1 MPKKYN
7 NKKGFTLIEILVVV
21 IIIGILAS
29 ILVPTYQKYILKT
42 RAAEALNLLEM
53 VKTRQQVALAKSPT
67 KTYIS
72 NAAELAPL
80 TAGSTETAYGVD
92 LLVNTDYTVT
102 LNSSSQ
108 CAIVIYKQGT
118 ADEFKFAA
126 SYERPGVACVG
137 SICNSFTTVTTN
149 DIDSVCVLETAQ
161 QVAPPPGPVCNKTCP
176 DFAPLNADICACICT
191 NTSTL
196 MDESTQ
202 SCPEP
207 SCQDDFTGCLGDK
220 VLTPIP
226 TNLCNCACPPTKPIE
241 GENNTCL
248 DCHDACPTN
257 MSFVWSYDRR
267 RCETSCPEN
276 TILDDSNPSNPQCVS
291 CAQATGGAKPFWVAN
306 TTITPS
312 EDTGLCVVSNG
323 GHCEP
328 CPDDKPIWDGETC
341 ITCEELHAYA
351 ISARTQ
357 GSGGV
362 SSGGTT
368 TGYTYT
374 EIAAYQIKE
383 QATSASPK
391 SGGTKSGDPKA
402 TGGESKTLKE
412 DFDNA
417 EAAFDAAKKA
427 LENIK
432 TEISTSEFNAVKKNL
447 DAAAAELEVAK
458 KDNDATK
465 AKAALDVAMKALSDT
480 KSTAVVNAAK
490 ADLNSAKSGFDAS
503 SATSATMNTN
513 YTQATAAGVKSP
525 SSGSSNSVYDDL
537 VNTYGSGPYWYP
549 TERRCKYCYEIPEFA
564 DRPVYDEERDECV
577 SCIEKYPARVKCSA
591 ANTSSNNGGSSG
603 GGNSSYYGGNHEYM
617 QMGVSLPTR
626 FNDYITDFRANLDKY
641 ALDSGAL
648 LARQWGVGWVDE
660 FGHEMSLDDV
670 TDMLERCRNCK
681 CGMSG
686 TCSSCYGHVT
696 YNNYTNGIPPCDS
709 TRAGDTAAATC
720 KQCNQTIITNP
731 GFAHT
736 EDCIQGA
743 VETVT
748 GQCICEYVPSKNK
761 YDWTNCSAGCDFQG
775 QINATGLPDCLG
787 QGCQVLPVGSGGFN
801 SYYISGNYI
810 CNVREEIKNNNTT
823 TPPST
828 FDTTTQGSCE
838 ETWHGATEYV
848 PAKPIWNNTTHQC
861 EACPLPT
868 LNPCVSSNGQ
878 QGQYTLSNVYYW
890 NGGNTCAHIGGLTV
904 SSVAGYSMPHCFTSG
919 NGTLYKFLYCGGQGG
934 GNASAINA
942 CSAQFY
948 FKEAGDRDDFRTRYA
963 GGYPES
969 MLHTRN
975 ESGIDTSVLNFLDS
989 LTSPQT
995 IDAVNMYE
1003 PRTKAFYAITQL
1015 GLAPVESIYNHSG
1028 YVIVE

>member
-108 CAIVIYKQGT
+108 CAVVIYKQGT

-137 SICNSFTTVTTN
+137 SVCNSFTTVTTN

-191 NTSTL
+191 NTGTL
-196 MDESTQ
+196 MDELTQ

-207 SCQDDFTGCLGDK
+207 SCQEDFEGCLGDK

-391 SGGTKSGDPKA
+391 SGGPKSGDTKSGDTKSGDDKSL
-402 TGGESKTLKE
+402 GGEEKSEGGDKSTELGDKSTEASKVMAAK
-412 DFDNA
+412 A
-417 EAAFDAAKKA
+417 EAA
-427 LENIK
+427 
-432 TEISTSEFNAVKKNL
+432 
-447 DAAAAELEVAK
+447 AAA
-458 KDNDATK
+458 
-465 AKAALDVAMKALSDT
+465 
-480 KSTAVVNAAK
+480 
-490 ADLNSAKSGFDAS
+490 
-503 SATSATMNTN
+503 
-513 YTQATAAGVKSP
+513 VKSP

-591 ANTSSNNGGSSG
+591 ANSSSNNGGTG
-603 GGNSSYYGGNHEYM
+603 GGNSSYYGGHEYM

-626 FNDYITDFRANLDKY
+626 FNDYMTDFRANLNKY

-648 LARQWGVGWVDE
+648 LADYVGAGMTDA
-660 FGHEMSLDDV
+660 FGRELSLQEINR
-670 TDMLERCRNCK
+670 LIQGCSGCL
-681 CGMSG
+681 CGMSSSG
-686 TCSSCYGHVT
+686 CNSCYGTHT
-696 YNNYTNGIPPCDS
+696 MNNISIPKCETLDDLNHTTSANCSYCDFNHAPGTVPITDANLSNCGGI
-709 TRAGDTAAATC
+709 GVYM
-720 KQCNQTIITNP
+720 
-731 GFAHT
+731 
-736 EDCIQGA
+736 E
-743 VETVT
+743 T
-748 GQCICEYVPSKNK
+748 GQIGNCVCTQIPG
-761 YDWTNCSAGCDFQG
+761 TNRVFWDCVNG
-775 QINATGLPDCLG
+775 Q
-787 QGCQVLPVGSGGFN
+787 
-801 SYYISGNYI
+801 SGNYAG
-810 CNVREEIKNNNTT
+810 VELP
-823 TPPST
+823 TPQCVPNITGSSST
-828 FDTTTQGSCE
+828 SVVTISSDYFCDVASWVVSSDTSGTAPNYGTQGSCE

-848 PAKPIWNNTTHQC
+848 PARPIWNSTTHQC
-861 EACPLPT
+861 EACLPAT
-868 LNPCVSSNGQ
+868 ATCNSTGTETPYLISSG
-878 QGQYTLSNVYYW
+878 TYW
-890 NGGNTCAHIGGLTV
+890 AGGNTCISTGNNPTDHIGSYQTPTC
-904 SSVAGYSMPHCFTSG
+904 YHTNSG
-919 NGTLYKFLYCGGQGG
+919 TRYFKLYCHTTGVLGCTGT
-934 GNASAINA
+934 NYYRNPLEMKAHDA
-942 CSAQFY
+942 
-948 FKEAGDRDDFRTRYA
+948 D
-963 GGYPES
+963 GGYCGNNTPSCQQGVTCPNCYNSNIEQQVKD
-969 MLHTRN
+969 LLAGLAPQ
-975 ESGIDTSVLNFLDS
+975 ELSGVTVYGPKD
-989 LTSPQT
+989 
-995 IDAVNMYE
+995 
-1003 PRTKAFYAITQL
+1003 KAFYAITQL

>member
-137 SICNSFTTVTTN
+137 SVCNSFTTVTTN

-391 SGGTKSGDPKA
+391 SGGTKSGDTKSGD
-402 TGGESKTLKE
+402 TKSGDDKSLGGEEKSEGGDKSTELGDKSTEASKVMAAK
-412 DFDNA
+412 A
-417 EAAFDAAKKA
+417 EAA
-427 LENIK
+427 
-432 TEISTSEFNAVKKNL
+432 
-447 DAAAAELEVAK
+447 AAA
-458 KDNDATK
+458 
-465 AKAALDVAMKALSDT
+465 
-480 KSTAVVNAAK
+480 
-490 ADLNSAKSGFDAS
+490 
-503 SATSATMNTN
+503 
-513 YTQATAAGVKSP
+513 VKSP

-591 ANTSSNNGGSSG
+591 ANSSSNNGGTG
-603 GGNSSYYGGNHEYM
+603 GGNSSYYGGHEYM

-626 FNDYITDFRANLDKY
+626 FNDYMTDFRANLNKY

-648 LARQWGVGWVDE
+648 LADYVGAGMTDS
-660 FGHEMSLDDV
+660 FGRELSLQEINR
-670 TDMLERCRNCK
+670 LIQGCSGCL
-681 CGMSG
+681 CGISSSG
-686 TCSSCYGHVT
+686 CNSCYGNHIM
-696 YNNYTNGIPPCDS
+696 NNISIPRCETLDDLNRTTSANCSYCDFNYAPGTVPITDANYSNCGGI
-709 TRAGDTAAATC
+709 GVYM
-720 KQCNQTIITNP
+720 
-731 GFAHT
+731 
-736 EDCIQGA
+736 E
-743 VETVT
+743 T
-748 GQCICEYVPSKNK
+748 GQIGNCECTRIPGTSRVFWDCVN
-761 YDWTNCSAGCDFQG
+761 G
-775 QINATGLPDCLG
+775 Q
-787 QGCQVLPVGSGGFN
+787 
-801 SYYISGNYI
+801 SGNYAG
-810 CNVREEIKNNNTT
+810 VELP
-823 TPPST
+823 TPQCVPNITGSSST
-828 FDTTTQGSCE
+828 SVVTISSDYFCDVASWTVSSDTSGTAPNYGAQGSCE

-848 PAKPIWNNTTHQC
+848 PAKPIWNSTTHQC
-861 EACPLPT
+861 EACLPAT
-868 LNPCVSSNGQ
+868 ATCNSTGTETPYLISSG
-878 QGQYTLSNVYYW
+878 TYW
-890 NGGNTCAHIGGLTV
+890 AGGNTCISTGNSPTDHIGSYQTPTCYHTNSGTRYFKLYCHTIGALGCTGTNYYRNPLEMAAHGANGGYCAN
-904 SSVAGYSMPHCFTSG
+904 AGPCPTSG
-919 NGTLYKFLYCGGQGG
+919 TCPNCYNSNIEQQVKDLL
-934 GNASAINA
+934 
-942 CSAQFY
+942 
-948 FKEAGDRDDFRTRYA
+948 AGLA
-963 GGYPES
+963 PQE
-969 MLHTRN
+969 L
-975 ESGIDTSVLNFLDS
+975 SGVTVYGPKD
-989 LTSPQT
+989 
-995 IDAVNMYE
+995 
-1003 PRTKAFYAITQL
+1003 KAFYAITRL